1 MDYKD
6 LGFIENV
13 SETQSLFLED
23 AAGEDA
29 DRCDFVHNVGVL
41 ASQTREGVD
50 HIEYYKC
57 DDIEYA
63 VIVFKCGHQIKVNI
77 RHDSYTAIVRDIFR
91 NI

>member
-6 LGFIENV
+6 KGFIENI
-13 SETQSLFLED
+13 SETKSLFLED
-23 AAGEDA
+23 SAVEVE
-29 DRCDFVHNVGVL
+29 DRCNFVHNAGVL

-57 DDIEYA
+57 DDIELA
-63 VIVFKCGHQIKVNI
+63 VIVFKCGHRVNVNI
-77 RHDSYTAIVRDIFR
+77 RHDSYSAIVRDIFK

>member
-6 LGFIENV
+6 KGFIENI
-13 SETQSLFLED
+13 SETKSLFLED
-23 AAGEDA
+23 AAVEVE
-29 DRCDFVHNVGVL
+29 DRCDFVHNAGVL

-57 DDIEYA
+57 DDIEFA
-63 VIVFKCGHQIKVNI
+63 EIVFKCGHRVNVNI
-77 RHDSYTAIVRDIFR
+77 RHDSYSAIVRDIFK